1 MASDLFDQKAE
12 LQAPLAHR
20 FRPHDLSEFLGQEKW
35 LGPGRPLRTWIERDQ
50 VPSLLLYGPPGS
62 GKTSLARVIAEKTRS
77 RFVSLS
83 AVQSGLKEVREQ
95 IEQARNDYRF
105 YQRKTVL
112 FLDEIHRFN
121 QSQQDALLPF
131 VEDGT
136 ITLLGAT
143 TENPAYS
150 MNRALLSRMRVI
162 SFERLSDSSMD
173 ELLAR
178 LRSSQEF
185 PTARLE
191 KLPQIGLDRIRHL
204 AQGDA
209 RRALHLFEEWMKLI
223 ESTTLPP
230 EQWAEIIDAIESGPA
245 LFHDRASDAHY
256 GLISAY
262 IKSMRAGDADGAL
275 YYLARMLEG
284 GEDPLFIV
292 RRLIIFA
299 AEDVGLADPR
309 ALTQAIAAKDALEI
323 IGLPEGRIPLA
334 QATIYCARSSK
345 SRSAYDAINAAI
357 EFVRETGEKAVP
369 EHLLPDTHTKWS
381 SSGKKTEAPHSGQA
395 FYRPGDVGFEKYWK

>member
-1 MASDLFDQKAE
+1 MRIFMPDDLFDQKSGT
-12 LQAPLAHR
+12 QAPLAHR
-20 FRPHDLSEFLGQEKW
+20 FRPKDLTEFLGQEKW
-35 LGPGRPLRTWIERDQ
+35 LAPGRPLRAWIELDK

-62 GKTSLARVIAEKTRS
+62 GKTSLAKIIAEKTRS

-162 SFERLSDSSMD
+162 AFDRLSEESM
-173 ELLAR
+173 ELLLTRLKNSSEYPAAR
-178 LRSSQEF
+178 L
-185 PTARLE
+185 A
-191 KLPQIGLDRIRHL
+191 KLPDNGLERIRHL

-223 ESTTLPP
+223 ESTQLPS
-230 EQWAEIIDAIESGPA
+230 EQWGEIIDAIESGPA

-262 IKSMRAGDADGAL
+262 IKSMRASDADGAL

-299 AEDVGLADPR
+299 SEDVGLADPR
-309 ALTQAIAAKDALEI
+309 ALGQAVAAKDALEI

-334 QATIYCARSSK
+334 QAGV
-345 SRSAYDAINAAI
+345 D
-357 EFVRETGEKAVP
+357 E
-369 EHLLPDTHTKWS
+369 
-381 SSGKKTEAPHSGQA
+381 
-395 FYRPGDVGFEKYWK
+395 